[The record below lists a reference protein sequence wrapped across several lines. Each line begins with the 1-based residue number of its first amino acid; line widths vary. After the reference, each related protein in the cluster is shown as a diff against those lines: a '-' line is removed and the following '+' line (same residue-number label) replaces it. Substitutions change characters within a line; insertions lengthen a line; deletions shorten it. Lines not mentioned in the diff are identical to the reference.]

1 MIFWVDKKKEYKEP
15 NPEKCRNFKD
25 KFLSDE

>member
-15 NPEKCRNFKD
+15 NPENCRKLKD
-25 KFLSDE
+25 KFQIHE